1 MSELQ
6 IILALMVVNLIGLLI
21 IGLMHGSQARDT
33 RRLDTR
39 VTFLEAQVKNMPTHR
54 DLLELRGDTAE
65 MAESVA
71 ELNGRA
77 ETMTQMLRTI
87 QEHLLEKDR

>member
-6 IILALMVVNLIGLLI
+6 VILVMVVANLVGVLA
-21 IGLMHGSQARDT
+21 IGLMHGIQARDT

-39 VTFLEAQVKNMPTHR
+39 VTQLEVRVANMPAHR
-54 DLLELRGDTAE
+54 DLLELRTDTAK

-71 ELNGRA
+71 EISGQA
-77 ETMTQMLRTI
+77 KTMMQMLRTI
-87 QEHLLEKDR
+87 QEYLLEKN